1 MAKPPNSNTI
11 CAIITTFRP
20 DENLTRCVE
29 SVRRQ
34 VRRIVLIDDGDSQAN
49 VAKLHDWY
57 ETIEEVTILHQPK
70 NLGIAAALNRG
81 VEQARK
87 QGYEW
92 LLTLDDD
99 SIPHGDMVGR
109 LCWHLEQLQTQG
121 RIGCLGMGWDRE
133 GVRVADA
140 RLPRWCEKRGIIT
153 SGSLFSLEAYDAV
166 GGFRE
171 EFFIDC
177 VDYDFCLRLR
187 AQGYRIIQIL
197 ECGFQHSLGV
207 SKQHRLL
214 GFTIDTYSH
223 DPQRLY
229 YLCRN
234 STVLALEYLFAD
246 PLYTC
251 AVAKGLAEKI
261 LAIALWETER
271 RQRLKALL
279 LGVGDGLRHRLGKQT
294 LNDHESK

>member
-1 MAKPPNSNTI
+1 MAQLPSSSTL
-11 CAIITTFRP
+11 CAIITTYRP
-20 DENLTRCVE
+20 RAALIQCVQ
-29 SVRRQ
+29 SIRQ
-34 VRRIVLIDDGDSQAN
+34 QVGAIIIIDDGDSPEN
-49 VAKLHDWY
+49 VVKLHAWF
-57 ETIEEVTILHQPK
+57 EGIEAMIILHQPN

-87 QGYEW
+87 LGYQW

-99 SIPHGDMVGR
+99 SIPQGDMVGR
-109 LCWHLEQLQTQG
+109 LCWHLEQLQSQG
-121 RIGCLGMGWDRE
+121 RIGCLGMGWHRE
-133 GVRVADA
+133 APLKDS
-140 RLPRWCEKRGIIT
+140 RLPRWREKRGIIT
-153 SGSLFSLEAYDAV
+153 SGSLFSLAAYDAV

-187 AQGYRIIQIL
+187 SRGYRIIQIL
-197 ECGFQHSLGV
+197 ECGFQHSLGL

-214 GFTIDTYSH
+214 GFTIDTYTH

-229 YLCRN
+229 YWFRN
-234 STVLALEYLFAD
+234 ATVLALEYIGAD

-251 AVAKGLAEKI
+251 AVGKGLAGKI
-261 LAIALWETER
+261 LAIMLWETQR
-271 RQRLKALL
+271 RQRFKAVFS
-279 LGVGDGLRHRLGKQT
+279 GVVDGLKHRMGKQK